1 MQDKS
6 YDYLYFSVEIIQSLV
21 TIQDKTMFVFS
32 YILSIFMLKKL
43 EASLIQTVSIFN
55 TLKAYIK
62 FSWYYMKKDFSY
74 KQPFCLKK

>member
-62 FSWYYMKKDFSY
+62 FSWYYMKKDFSC
-74 KQPFCLKK
+74 K